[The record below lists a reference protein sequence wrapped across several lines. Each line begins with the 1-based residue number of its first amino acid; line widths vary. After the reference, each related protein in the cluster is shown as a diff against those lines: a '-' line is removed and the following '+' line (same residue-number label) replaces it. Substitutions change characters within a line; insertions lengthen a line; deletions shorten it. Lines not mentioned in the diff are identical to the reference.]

1 MSLLRSPA
9 VQLVLRLALGG
20 IFLYA
25 SLAKIAD
32 PRAFARI
39 VYHYQLIGPS
49 ATIPPAVPN
58 AFAVALP
65 FVEALSGLLLIAGL
79 FQKEAASFLGLLLVV
94 FLLAVSSALYRG
106 IDIENCGCFS
116 LTGKG
121 REAGTKLLVE
131 DLGLLGLAAI
141 LATTARSERR
151 AALEPA
157 GSPTPHPTV

>member
-1 MSLLRSPA
+1 VSALRNPA
-9 VQLVLRLALGG
+9 VQLVLRLALGLV
-20 IFLYA
+20 FVYA

-39 VYHYQLIGPS
+39 VYHYQIIGPS
-49 ATIPPAVPN
+49 ASIPPAVPN

-65 FVEALSGLLLIAGL
+65 FVEALSGVLLVIGVLRR
-79 FQKEAASFLGLLLVV
+79 EAAALLGLLLVV

-121 REAGTKLLVE
+121 REAGAKLLLE
-131 DLGLLGLAAI
+131 DLGLLAIAA
-141 LATTARSERR
+141 AVVVGAGGGDR
-151 AALEPA
+151 APDPA
-157 GSPTPHPTV
+157 GAVSRPAA